1 MRLRFGIACC
11 AQVNDRMQTSLKH
24 VFAVGDC
31 CSQFKFTHVSD
42 FMARAV
48 IRNALFFGSSK
59 FSSFLIPWA
68 TFTEPEI
75 AHVGMCPGSKQV
87 TASRHAPSLRHSWRQ
102 QKPTRLMHNSKQHN
116 CRCSV
121 WLHGEDVGA
130 FALNVA
136 PVAGN

>member
-1 MRLRFGIACC
+1 
-11 AQVNDRMQTSLKH
+11 MQTSLKH

-48 IRNALFFGSSK
+48 IRNALFFGRSK

-75 AHVGMCPGSKQV
+75 AHVGLRPGSKEVKAPKACATRAAQLPPA
-87 TASRHAPSLRHSWRQ
+87 TAHSSYAYSCKQQNCCSSRP
-102 QKPTRLMHNSKQHN
+102 
-116 CRCSV
+116 
-121 WLHGEDVGA
+121 
-130 FALNVA
+130 
-136 PVAGN
+136 

>member
-1 MRLRFGIACC
+1 
-11 AQVNDRMQTSLKH
+11 MQTSLKH

-75 AHVGMCPGSKQV
+75 AHVGMCPRSKQV
-87 TASRHAPSLRHSWRQ
+87 AAQGMLHPCGTVAACTSSLVSCI
-102 QKPTRLMHNSKQHN
+102 TESTQHN
-116 CRCSV
+116 CCSSP
-121 WLHGEDVGA
+121 WLLGVGA
-130 FALNVA
+130 FALNIA